1 MLCGK
6 APAAIYYSKM
16 NCNVLRNNI
25 LIVRVLGIVL
35 VGIVVIASKMQF
47 LTA

>member
-1 MLCGK
+1 MRES
-6 APAAIYYSKM
+6 PAELYYSKM
-16 NCNVLRNNI
+16 NCSVLRNSI